1 MLFILLGSDSALT
14 RTPESTTLIPGTLLR
29 LNCGTT
35 LQAPVLW
42 RFTPE
47 GSTSAISV
55 TSHGD
60 VNSQFTPYFYIDS
73 ASPYD
78 LVAWTLNANESYC
91 GTYTCAENRGAPND
105 ENATATVASKCI

>member
-14 RTPESTTLIPGTLLR
+14 RTPENTTLIPGTLLR

-35 LQAPVLW
+35 LQASVLW
-42 RFTPE
+42 SFTPE
-47 GSTSAISV
+47 GSTSPLIL

-60 VNSQFTPYFYIDS
+60 VKSEFKPYFYIDS

-91 GTYTCAENRGAPND
+91 GTYTCAENRGAPGNK
-105 ENATATVASKCI
+105 NATATVASKCI